1 MAKKH
6 FITKETGRAHHTYK
20 KWKGAVR
27 YRLTNDYMFRAVM
40 QKNKNV
46 LKHLICVIT
55 GIDADMVTDV
65 DICNP
70 IELGEEMNSKTCI
83 LDIKVLLNKKQY
95 INIEMQIVKQRY
107 WKERSLTYL
116 CRTYNNLD
124 EGQDYADALP
134 ALQISILDF
143 DLFEDVEELL
153 SRYYLI
159 NENPE
164 YHNRYSDDLGIFV
177 LNLRQIDN
185 EKVIQKE
192 EDSELYQW
200 AKLFRAESWEELCM
214 LAKQNETID
223 ECVYTMAQLSEDEK
237 IRMQCEARKDNLAI
251 EIGIRKRAM
260 REGHEEGRKQGL
272 KQGMK
277 QGLEQGHKQGALDKA
292 REIAKGLLDVLDKPT
307 IAEKTGLSLE
317 DIEELEQERI
327 L

>member
-1 MAKKH
+1 MAKKN
-6 FITKETGRAHHTYK
+6 FGTIETNKAHHDYK
-20 KWKGAVR
+20 KRKGAIR

-46 LKHLICVIT
+46 LKHLVCAIT
-55 GIDADMVTDV
+55 GLDADTVTDL

-70 IELGEEMNSKTCI
+70 IELGEQMNSKTCV
-83 LDIKVLLNKKQY
+83 LDIKLLLNKKQY

-124 EGQDYADALP
+124 EGQDYADAIP

-164 YHNRYSDDLGIFV
+164 YYNRYSDDLGIFV

-185 EKVIQKE
+185 EKVIKKE
-192 EDSELYQW
+192 GQSELYQW
-200 AKLFRAESWEELCM
+200 AKLFRAESWEELSM
-214 LAKQNETID
+214 LAKKNEAID

-260 REGHEEGRKQGL
+260 REGHAEGLAEGHAEGHAEGL
-272 KQGMK
+272 AEGQ
-277 QGLEQGHKQGALDKA
+277 EQGSLQRAY
-292 REIAKGLLDVLDKPT
+292 EIAQRLLDILDKPT

-317 DIEELEQERI
+317 EVEALEQER
-327 L
+327 